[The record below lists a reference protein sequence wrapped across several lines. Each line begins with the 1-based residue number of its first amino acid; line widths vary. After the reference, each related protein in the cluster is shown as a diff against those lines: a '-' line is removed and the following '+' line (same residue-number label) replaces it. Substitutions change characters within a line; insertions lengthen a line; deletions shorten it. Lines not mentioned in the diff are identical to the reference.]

1 LTSVEK
7 NIKRVFDV
15 FFAGIGLII
24 LGWLIIFSAI
34 LSKIMIGGDGF
45 FVQNRVGQYGKL
57 FTIYKIETIHPKEA
71 TKETPY
77 ISALGQFIRKHKIDE
92 FPQLFNILEGTMS
105 FVGPRPDVIGF
116 ADKLEGE
123 QRKIINVKPGIT
135 GPATLFFR
143 NEEELL
149 KTHDKPEEYNKEIIW
164 PQKVA
169 LNIKYVNEYSF
180 IKDIYYIYKTL
191 FS

>member
-105 FVGPRPDVIGF
+105 IVDTRPEVIDY
-116 ADKLEGE
+116 ADK
-123 QRKIINVKPGIT
+123 
-135 GPATLFFR
+135 
-143 NEEELL
+143 
-149 KTHDKPEEYNKEIIW
+149 
-164 PQKVA
+164 
-169 LNIKYVNEYSF
+169 
-180 IKDIYYIYKTL
+180 
-191 FS
+191 